1 MAAAVAFPVPTTRTV
16 PSGASEGFPRA
27 GRSGRS
33 AGERHRPPVPAP
45 SRVASRRHRSV
56 AVYRRRR
63 FVAAALGVG
72 IVLVAG
78 QAAAALGGSPLAPV
92 ERRPQVHAEQVV
104 VEPGDTLWS
113 IAKRVAPDRD
123 PREVVDALVQA
134 RGTAALLPGETVTW
148 LDS

>member
-1 MAAAVAFPVPTTRTV
+1 MAAVAFAP
-16 PSGASEGFPRA
+16 PSNPKGFRSTSPLA

-33 AGERHRPPVPAP
+33 AGERHRRPVPAP
-45 SRVASRRHRSV
+45 SRAASRRHRSV

-92 ERRPQVHAEQVV
+92 ERRPQVHAQHVL

-113 IAKRVAPDRD
+113 IAERVAPGED
-123 PREVVDALVQA
+123 PRDVVDALVEA
-134 RGTAALLPGETVTW
+134 RGTTALLPGETITW

>member
-16 PSGASEGFPRA
+16 PSGASEGFPLA

-45 SRVASRRHRSV
+45 SRVASR
-56 AVYRRRR
+56 
-63 FVAAALGVG
+63 G